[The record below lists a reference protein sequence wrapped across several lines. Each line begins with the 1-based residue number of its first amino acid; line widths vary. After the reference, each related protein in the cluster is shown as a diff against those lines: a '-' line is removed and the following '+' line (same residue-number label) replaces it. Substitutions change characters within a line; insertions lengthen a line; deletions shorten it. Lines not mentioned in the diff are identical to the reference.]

1 MIETMAAM
9 LILAMVC
16 IAFSRNQT
24 ASIQLVKASRFR
36 DRSIMLAKQRMAEID
51 FAVNDKGIESI
62 KDEEQGEF
70 DQEKYPTFKWK
81 STKSKIPAPDFNA
94 LIALG
99 SGGEEGAEASADPAP
114 QQGGF
119 EGPMKMVTDLWGK
132 SIFQLALEIE
142 WNEGE
147 HPKSYRVLTHYIAT
161 DATKQIQGLIG
172 SMTGGAAAA
181 TGATPSEGETP

>member
-36 DRSIMLAKQRMAEID
+36 DRSIMLAKQRIAEIE
-51 FAVNDKGIESI
+51 FAVKDKGIESI
-62 KDEEQGEF
+62 KDEDQGEF

-81 STKSKIPAPDFNA
+81 TTKSKIPAPDFNA

-99 SGGEEGAEASADPAP
+99 SGGGEDGGEAAAEPQQ

-132 SIFQLALEIE
+132 SIFQVALEVE
-142 WNEGE
+142 WNEGD
-147 HPKSYRVLTHYIAT
+147 HPKSYRVVTHYIAS

-172 SMTGGAAAA
+172 SMTGGAGAA
-181 TGATPSEGETP
+181 TGASSEGETP